1 MITHGVKNETWGM
14 LWSMLLINIYSDYP
28 FFSVSWNFCL
38 FHVYRESKSKSSP
51 VEKVSDKD
59 VLQEF
64 CCKIKMYHK
73 SFAAR

>member
-1 MITHGVKNETWGM
+1 MRYALKYAADK
-14 LWSMLLINIYSDYP
+14 LLFGFP

-38 FHVYRESKSKSSP
+38 FHVYRESKNKSSP

-64 CCKIKMYHK
+64 CCKIKISSQK
-73 SFAAR
+73 FCCKITVEKQI